1 MIQALAAAGGIV
13 STIAGLVDSLHTSD
27 AERLA
32 AQIELQRIAVDAARV
47 EADILAG
54 VQATN
59 QAEARH
65 RSIFVAGWR
74 PAVGWIGAASMAYQ
88 FLVYPLLTW
97 GWRALQGGG
106 WVPLELQP
114 PPVIDTEALWVIL
127 SGMLGLAGARTVEK
141 IKGAAQ

>member
-1 MIQALAAAGGIV
+1 MLPVAIIGSAV
-13 STIAGLVDSLHTSD
+13 SAITNLIDNLHTSD
-27 AERLA
+27 KEKLDAE
-32 AQIELQRIAVDAARV
+32 IELRRIGLQEQIIEAQLIAGQQQTNAV
-47 EADILAG
+47 
-54 VQATN
+54 
-59 QAEARH
+59 EARH

-88 FLVYPLLTW
+88 FLLYPLLTW

-127 SGMLGLAGARTVEK
+127 TGMLGLAGARTFEK

>member
-88 FLVYPLLTW
+88 FLLYPLLTW
-97 GWRALQGGG
+97 GWRALQSGG

-127 SGMLGLAGARTVEK
+127 TGMLGLAGARTFEK